1 VPPSPIAPPSCH
13 HRLVS
18 ASHRTFLRHLAYGV
32 VVSAVCVGMSVPA
45 TALEPGESPNLV
57 GMATQGLADLD
68 TFAGATGQHPA
79 IRQVFWTFELT
90 WQNASSIAWLD
101 DLKSRGMVAYAELT
115 TDDFAGF
122 LAGEKDQTLRA
133 MASTLAEW
141 LNGGTGRH
149 LLMAPFPEANLV
161 DFNWGAD
168 PAGYKAGYLKV
179 RQAFLDAGLGPD
191 KVRFVFAMHST
202 SSTGFSMADFYP
214 GDDVVDLTG
223 FSIINRNNPWHD
235 YDSAFQR
242 FLDEM
247 KGTVTQAKPILVT
260 QTASLKDVGDRD
272 AWIRDMFR
280 NLGADEQVIGALWFN
295 RALTESGVWHDFR
308 VVDGTWVDPVFAQ
321 EASAWSPTTDVE
333 WIFDGR
339 MDEWVAA
346 REQLY
351 AGVPY
356 LKDILDSPFEQDIIW
371 LAKEKITAGCNPPVN
386 DRFCPDDGVT
396 RGQMA
401 AFLVRALD
409 LPAWVGA
416 DRFVDDDESVFEGDV
431 EALAA
436 AGITVGCN
444 PPANDRFCPD
454 DGVTRGQMAA
464 FLARAL
470 GSG

>member
-1 VPPSPIAPPSCH
+1 MYWSANSRFRVSTVVLAALLLILGLAAPA
-13 HRLVS
+13 VS
-18 ASHRTFLRHLAYGV
+18 A
-32 VVSAVCVGMSVPA
+32 
-45 TALEPGESPNLV
+45 EPEDSPTIF
-57 GMATQGLADLD
+57 GMATRDLPD
-68 TFAGATGQHPA
+68 FEAVKASTGRYPA
-79 IRQVFWTFELT
+79 IHQLFWTLELD
-90 WQNASSIAWLD
+90 WPNPWSIAALD
-101 DLKSRGMVAYAELT
+101 HLHDRGMIAYIELT
-115 TDDFAGF
+115 TSDFTGLLSGKKDAVLDELASS
-122 LAGEKDQTLRA
+122 LAG
-133 MASTLAEW
+133 W
-141 LNGGTGRH
+141 LNAGSGRH

-409 LPAWVGA
+409 LPAWAGA

>member
-1 VPPSPIAPPSCH
+1 LP
-13 HRLVS
+13 L
-18 ASHRTFLRHLAYGV
+18 LAAGLLL
-32 VVSAVCVGMSVPA
+32 AA
-45 TALEPGESPNLV
+45 TATPAASVEPGESPNLV
-57 GMATQGLADLD
+57 GMATLD
-68 TFAGATGQHPA
+68 RTDFDTLGAVIGHPTSMW
-79 IRQVFWTFELT
+79 QVFWTLEQEWPNT
-90 WQNASSIAWLD
+90 WAARWLD
-101 DLKSRGMVAYAELT
+101 DLHGRGMVAYAELT

-122 LAGEKDQTLRA
+122 LAGEKDQTLQA

-149 LLMAPFPEANLV
+149 LIMAPFPEANLV

-168 PAGYKAGYLKV
+168 PAGYKTAYLKV
-179 RQAFLDAGLGPD
+179 RQAFLDAGAGPD

-214 GDDVVDLTG
+214 GDDAVDLTG

-242 FLDEM
+242 FLDEI
-247 KGTVTQAKPILVT
+247 KGTITQAKPILIT
-260 QTASLKDVGDRD
+260 QTASLIDAGDRD

-308 VVDGTWVDPVFAQ
+308 VVNGSWVDPVFAQ

-339 MDEWVAA
+339 MDTWVAA
-346 REQLY
+346 REDLY

-356 LKDILDSPFEQDIIW
+356 LKDILGSAFEQDIMW
-371 LAKEKITAGCNPPVN
+371 LAKEKITAGCNPPAN
-386 DRFCPDDGVT
+386 DRFCPDAGVT

-401 AFLVRALD
+401 AFLVRALG
-409 LPAWVGA
+409 LPAWAGA
-416 DRFVDDDESVFEGDV
+416 DRFVDDDASEFEADV

-454 DGVTRGQMAA
+454 AGVTRGQMAA
-464 FLARAL
+464 FLHRAL
-470 GSG
+470 GDG